1 MLETYEVTTV
11 AAHGL
16 LVALDTAA
24 ELRDEGRARQAD
36 RGVRARKS
44 VGKERVHVA
53 GENLGKVDRL
63 GLRYA
68 VSKKNVER
76 QAKRLTDW
84 TWLQHWRSPLLQVL
98 TGAGTYSVSE

>member
-1 MLETYEVTTV
+1 MRETYEVAAV

-16 LVALDTAA
+16 LVALDTTA

-53 GENLGKVDRL
+53 GENLREVDRL

-68 VSKKNVER
+68 VSTKKIE
-76 QAKRLTDW
+76 Q
-84 TWLQHWRSPLLQVL
+84 
-98 TGAGTYSVSE
+98 